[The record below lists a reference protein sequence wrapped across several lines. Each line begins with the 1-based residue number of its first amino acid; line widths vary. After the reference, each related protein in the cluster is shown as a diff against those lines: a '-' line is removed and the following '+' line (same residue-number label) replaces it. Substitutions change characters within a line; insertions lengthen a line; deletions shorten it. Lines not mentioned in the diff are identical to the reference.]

1 MAYIGVSPSN
11 GVRRVHTYT
20 VSGSSTD
27 TFSGAGAEGTSLS
40 YKDSNFVDVY
50 QNGVKLADADYT
62 ATSGTSIVL
71 GTTASDGDTVVIV
84 VFDVFSVAD
93 TVSKAD
99 GGTFDGNVT
108 MGGTLD
114 VTGAITSSAGATITT
129 ADNSVNLN
137 LVSTDADANSGP
149 ELELYRNSAS
159 PADNDFVGTI
169 SFQAENDAGEKIE
182 YGVLKTRIVDA
193 SDGTEDFRMTFEG
206 KVAGSDVQ
214 LLKMDNSNIVF
225 NEDSKDIDFRVEG
238 DGDASLLLV
247 DAGEDNVKIG
257 TGAGNL
263 GKFAIMQQAAG
274 AQERIAYFE
283 MAPASGTSANNAM
296 VIAVNNNNMV
306 QPILRIHHENPA
318 ANQEF
323 IFCTKT
329 GSNTNI
335 FTVDED
341 GDVLTVSGSVGTI
354 SDQRIKQDITDANS
368 QWEDIKAIKVRNY
381 KFKSDPSKT
390 LLGVIAQELESAGMN
405 GLIKET
411 NPSVAD
417 CEIDSSFGTI
427 VDDDSM
433 SPLEDG
439 TKRKK
444 VGEVKSKVK
453 TVRWSVIYMKA
464 IKALQEAMTRIESL
478 EAEVKAL
485 KGE

>member
-20 VSGSSTD
+20 ATASQT

-50 QNGVKLADADYT
+50 QNGVKLGDADYT

-71 GTTASDGDTVVIV
+71 GTGATASDLVVIV

-108 MGGTLD
+108 MAGTLD

>member
-20 VSGSSTD
+20 ATASQT

-50 QNGVKLADADYT
+50 QNGVKLGDADYT

-71 GTTASDGDTVVIV
+71 AQGASVDDLVVVV

-263 GKFAIMQQAAG
+263 GKFAIMQQDAG

>member
-20 VSGSSTD
+20 ATASQT
-27 TFSGAGAEGTSLS
+27 TFSGAGAEGTTLS
-40 YKDSNFVDVY
+40 YKDSNYVDVY
-50 QNGVKLADADYT
+50 QNGVKLGDADYT
-62 ATSGTSIVL
+62 STSGTSIVL
-71 GTTASDGDTVVIV
+71 AQAASVNDLVVVV

-99 GGTFDGNVT
+99 GGTFDNAV
-108 MGGTLD
+108 
-114 VTGAITSSAGATITT
+114 TITT
-129 ADNSVNLN
+129 DDNNAQLT
-137 LVSTDADANSGP
+137 LVSTDADASSGP
-149 ELELYRNSAS
+149 QLDLYRNSAS
-159 PADNDFVGTI
+159 PADSDVFGRVRFLG
-169 SFQAENDAGEKIE
+169 ENDADEQIAYATIFSKA
-182 YGVLKTRIVDA
+182 VDV
-193 SDGTEDFRMTFEG
+193 SDGTESANLRIDSIVGGT
-206 KVAGSDVQ
+206 
-214 LLKMDNSNIVF
+214 NSQRLEFNATEAVF
-225 NEDSKDIDFRVEG
+225 NEGGANIDFRVEG

-263 GKFAIMQQAAG
+263 GKFAIMQTAAG

-381 KFKSDPSKT
+381 KLKADPSKT

>member
-20 VSGSSTD
+20 ATASQT

-50 QNGVKLADADYT
+50 QNGVKLGDADYT

-71 GTTASDGDTVVIV
+71 AQGASVDDLVVVV

>member
-1 MAYIGVSPSN
+1 MTRASDTARLLGA
-11 GVRRVHTYT
+11 G
-20 VSGSSTD
+20 G
-27 TFSGAGAEGTSLS
+27 TFSGDLTIPEKIIHS
-40 YKDSNFVDVY
+40 
-50 QNGVKLADADYT
+50 
-62 ATSGTSIVL
+62 
-71 GTTASDGDTVVIV
+71 GDTDTHLQLQDNQINLFAGNTDLFQGVSNAV
-84 VFDVFSVAD
+84 VFNQGGADV
-93 TVSKAD
+93 
-99 GGTFDGNVT
+99 
-108 MGGTLD
+108 
-114 VTGAITSSAGATITT
+114 
-129 ADNSVNLN
+129 
-137 LVSTDADANSGP
+137 
-149 ELELYRNSAS
+149 
-159 PADNDFVGTI
+159 
-169 SFQAENDAGEKIE
+169 
-182 YGVLKTRIVDA
+182 
-193 SDGTEDFRMTFEG
+193 
-206 KVAGSDVQ
+206 
-214 LLKMDNSNIVF
+214 
-225 NEDSKDIDFRVEG
+225 DFRVEG
-238 DGDASLLLV
+238 DTDSELLMI

-417 CEIDSSFGTI
+417 CEVDSSFGTI

-444 VGEVKSKVK
+444 VGKVKSKVK
-453 TVRWSVIYMKA
+453 TVKWSVIYMKA
-464 IKALQEAMTRIESL
+464 IKALQEAMTRIETL

-485 KGE
+485 KG